1 MGKVNRL
8 HDRIEPLAALFWL
21 SRQCTVLG
29 NILTLL
35 SGPVSLRRTPSM
47 VRLPCVRWWIVGL
60 IPSEDAHGHPPLPS
74 YSMLHK
80 IFNVNL
86 FLRQSNT

>member
-35 SGPVSLRRTPSM
+35 SGPISLRRTPSM
-47 VRLPCVRWWIVGL
+47 FLYGQAAVCTVVDSWFNSQRRRAW
-60 IPSEDAHGHPPLPS
+60 PPT
-74 YSMLHK
+74 
-80 IFNVNL
+80 F
-86 FLRQSNT
+86 T